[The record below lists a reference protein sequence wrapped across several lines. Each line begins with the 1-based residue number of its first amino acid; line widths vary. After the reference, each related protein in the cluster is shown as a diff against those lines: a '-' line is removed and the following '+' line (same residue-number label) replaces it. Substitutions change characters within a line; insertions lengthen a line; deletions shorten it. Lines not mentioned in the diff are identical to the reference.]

1 MPVKAKQKAAE
12 PVAATQPAPEKSA
25 PATGIQFEGLG
36 NIVDSASK
44 IVLKAANILEEEIA
58 RGIVAAKQIEGKL
71 TDVQKLRGGN
81 KEELLTRFRQD
92 AHDVIDLLI
101 DFTTIAVKNAGSLA
115 SRIIN
120 IRQGGTDG
128 TDGSPQ
134 AEDPVQIPLIHAPK
148 DMKAGEALEVP
159 ITLENDSKTDVKTIE
174 FTNTALMD
182 ASNNQIAAAAITYTP
197 NPLVLQP
204 GSNGSVKIAI
214 KVPDGAK
221 PGSYTCFIQGKNV
234 SNLKATLLVK
244 VV

>member
-1 MPVKAKQKAAE
+1 MPAKAKQKAAE
-12 PVAATQPAPEKSA
+12 PAAATPAPERSA
-25 PATGIQFEGLG
+25 PSTGIQFEGLG

-101 DFTTIAVKNAGSLA
+101 DFTTIAVKNVGSLT

-120 IRQGGTDG
+120 IKQGGT
-128 TDGSPQ
+128 SEAPQ

-148 DMKAGEALEVP
+148 DLKAGEALEVP
-159 ITLENDSKTDVKTIE
+159 ITLENDSKTEVKTIE
-174 FTNTALMD
+174 FTNTALLD
-182 ASNNQIAAAAITYTP
+182 ASNNQIDAAAITYNP

-214 KVPDGAK
+214 HVPDGAK

-234 SNLKATLLVK
+234 ANLKATLLVK

>member
-1 MPVKAKQKAAE
+1 MPAKAKQKAAE
-12 PVAATQPAPEKSA
+12 PAAAQPLQEKSV
-25 PATGIQFEGLG
+25 PAAGVQLEGLG
-36 NIVDSASK
+36 NLVDGASK

-115 SRIIN
+115 SRIIHV
-120 IRQGGTDG
+120 RQGGTD
-128 TDGSPQ
+128 DAPQ
-134 AEDPVQIPLIHAPK
+134 AEEPVQIPLIHAPK
-148 DMKAGEALEVP
+148 DLKAGEAMEVP

-182 ASNNQIAAAAITYTP
+182 ASSNQIDA
-197 NPLVLQP
+197 
-204 GSNGSVKIAI
+204 
-214 KVPDGAK
+214 
-221 PGSYTCFIQGKNV
+221 
-234 SNLKATLLVK
+234 
-244 VV
+244 

>member
-1 MPVKAKQKAAE
+1 MPAKAKQKAAE
-12 PVAATQPAPEKSA
+12 PAAATSAPEKSA
-25 PATGIQFEGLG
+25 PSTGIQFEGLG

-101 DFTTIAVKNAGSLA
+101 DFTTIAVKNVGSLT

-120 IRQGGTDG
+120 IKQGGG
-128 TDGSPQ
+128 TGEAPQ

-148 DMKAGEALEVP
+148 DLKAGEALEVP
-159 ITLENDSKTDVKTIE
+159 ITLENDSKTEVKTIE
-174 FTNTALMD
+174 FTNTALLD
-182 ASNNQIAAAAITYTP
+182 ASNNQIDAAAITYTP

-214 KVPDGAK
+214 NVPEGAK

-234 SNLKATLLVK
+234 ANLKATLLVK

>member
-1 MPVKAKQKAAE
+1 MPAKTKQKAAE
-12 PVAATQPAPEKSA
+12 PAAAQPVQEKAA
-25 PATGIQFEGLG
+25 PAAGIQFEGLG
-36 NIVDSASK
+36 NLVDGASK

-115 SRIIN
+115 TRIIN
-120 IRQGGTDG
+120 VRQGGTADA
-128 TDGSPQ
+128 PQ

-148 DMKAGEALEVP
+148 DLKAGEALEVP

-182 ASNNQIAAAAITYTP
+182 ASSNQIDAAAITYNP

-204 GSNGSVKIAI
+204 GSNGSVNISI

-234 SNLKATLLVK
+234 TNLKATLLVK